1 MTFSTLRCLN
11 ITISSS
17 VWVSWNVPTAPF
29 CHFFPQTSV
38 VSPQACSRSQKKI
51 SGGRISRPIQL
62 PLCELD
68 TFWLPQTPNS
78 ISSNHGGHWDPSFP
92 LPCTAA
98 WASQVALVKN
108 RHVNAEDEET
118 WAQSLGQEDPWRRA
132 WQPNSSIL
140 AWRIPWTEKPGR
152 LQCIGSERVRHNRSY
167 LTHTHAYCPQELTPG
182 TKPEKSHSSPCLLFH
197 PQR

>member
-1 MTFSTLRCLN
+1 M
-11 ITISSS
+11 
-17 VWVSWNVPTAPF
+17 
-29 CHFFPQTSV
+29 FPRLLLSFLPPNLC
-38 VSPQACSRSQKKI
+38 SLPQACSRSQKKI

-140 AWRIPWTEKPGR
+140 AWRIPWTEEPGGLR
-152 LQCIGSERVRHNRSY
+152 SMGLQSQTQQKLLN
-167 LTHTHAYCPQELTPG
+167 THACVLPPRT
-182 TKPEKSHSSPCLLFH
+182 HSRH
-197 PQR
+197 